1 MTTVTNLLQNPGCRS
16 QEEQNKVTVKSK
28 IKVSRGLGMAENRQD
43 FTKSSVYKCSREL
56 IVGNLK
62 SNIKYTNLI
71 ITILQKLFYF

>member
-1 MTTVTNLLQNPGCRS
+1 
-16 QEEQNKVTVKSK
+16 
-28 IKVSRGLGMAENRQD
+28 MAENRQD

>member
-1 MTTVTNLLQNPGCRS
+1 M
-16 QEEQNKVTVKSK
+16 
-28 IKVSRGLGMAENRQD
+28 RQD